1 MADSRSND
9 NIHLQAQLMGTAG
22 VVNSIIGEGTRF
34 SGEFD
39 LEGLL
44 RIDGDFQGRVRTKG
58 RVLVGRNG
66 RAECI
71 IDAATVVIGGAFSG
85 EIRASDR
92 VVVLSTGLV
101 LGSIETPRLVMEE
114 GVLFN
119 GTCSVEPGVNREGGV
134 DGSAVEAGSA
144 DQPPADGQRVGD
156 RDFRI
161 VKENPQQQAAAGGS
175 LGH

>member
-1 MADSRSND
+1 MADGGASD
-9 NIHLQAQLMGTAG
+9 NIDVQAQLMGSAG

-44 RIDGDFQGRVRTKG
+44 RIDGDFQGGVRTKG

-66 RAECI
+66 RAECT
-71 IDAATVVIGGAFSG
+71 IDAATVVIGGAFRG

-119 GTCSVEPGVNREGGV
+119 GTCSVEPGFTRDAAADDAGAG
-134 DGSAVEAGSA
+134 AEAGA
-144 DQPPADGQRVGD
+144 DQRLGE

-161 VKENPQQQAAAGGS
+161 VKDDQQQAASSGTGR
-175 LGH
+175 

>member
-1 MADSRSND
+1 MGDVGGGSEGMD
-9 NIHLQAQLMGTAG
+9 VYAQLMGATG
-22 VVNSIIGEGTRF
+22 IVNSIIGEGTRF

-66 RAECI
+66 RAECT
-71 IDAATVVIGGAFSG
+71 IDAATVVIGGAFRG

-119 GTCSVEPGVNREGGV
+119 GTCSVQPGVSR
-134 DGSAVEAGSA
+134 DSAVDASTN
-144 DQPPADGQRVGD
+144 DQVASNDDAAPQHVGD

-161 VKENPQQQAAAGGS
+161 VKDDEDRAAGGGA
-175 LGH
+175 GH